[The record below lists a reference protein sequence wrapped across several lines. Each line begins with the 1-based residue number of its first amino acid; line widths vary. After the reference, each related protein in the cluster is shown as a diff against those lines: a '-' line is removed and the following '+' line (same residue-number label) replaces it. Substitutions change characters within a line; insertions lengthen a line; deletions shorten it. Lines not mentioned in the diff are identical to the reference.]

1 MITYILVCD
10 SAFGSYYISHGD
22 EEAVNATKET
32 LSKYVTGELRIVQ
45 FSGTTEELQSL
56 IESASEFD
64 KRYHKDLSLTVKRD
78 IEEELSSEESR
89 EIIDDDDDDDDLFA
103 EED

>member
-45 FSGTTEELQSL
+45 FSGTAEELQSL

-78 IEEELSSEESR
+78 IEEDLSSEESR
-89 EIIDDDDDDDDLFA
+89 EIIDDDDDDDLFA

>member
-22 EEAVNATKET
+22 EEAVNTTKET

-78 IEEELSSEESR
+78 IEESSSEESR
-89 EIIDDDDDDDDLFA
+89 EIIDDDEDDLFA

>member
-45 FSGTTEELQSL
+45 FSGITEELQSL

-89 EIIDDDDDDDDLFA
+89 EIIDDDDEDDLFA